1 MRDIKEHVVRVRV
14 DEETKNS
21 LDQLSKDTGKSTSE
35 IIRDGIES
43 QKSIPQPKQNYIQYA
58 LRGFK
63 NLILKDNKSYDINH
77 SLIQSIYISDD
88 ITSMIVTLK
97 ENIHYFEHNKEIE
110 RFLNHVC
117 FNLIANTETEVFQ
130 PVRILESVHDEN
142 QISCYD
148 HVELR
153 DSLRIIRNYN
163 ADYIYKSV
171 IDTPTS
177 IDRHYLKYERIF
189 RILHNPNL
197 IMQYMSLYQFLLDL
211 LSEGHTYPAQ
221 SYVTEYFK
229 NNIDKYPYVSFKQ
242 TRRKNK
248 EFNEDIFTYIRNEIG
263 HSEET
268 DDLELYENMGKQ
280 INNQL
285 IKNLVHV
292 LNDVIN
298 QLDTK

>member
-1 MRDIKEHVVRVRV
+1 
-14 DEETKNS
+14 
-21 LDQLSKDTGKSTSE
+21 
-35 IIRDGIES
+35 
-43 QKSIPQPKQNYIQYA
+43 
-58 LRGFK
+58 
-63 NLILKDNKSYDINH
+63 
-77 SLIQSIYISDD
+77 
-88 ITSMIVTLK
+88 
-97 ENIHYFEHNKEIE
+97 
-110 RFLNHVC
+110 
-117 FNLIANTETEVFQ
+117 
-130 PVRILESVHDEN
+130 
-142 QISCYD
+142 
-148 HVELR
+148 
-153 DSLRIIRNYN
+153 
-163 ADYIYKSV
+163 
-171 IDTPTS
+171 
-177 IDRHYLKYERIF
+177 
-189 RILHNPNL
+189 
-197 IMQYMSLYQFLLDL
+197 MSLYQFLLDL

-229 NNIDKYPYVSFKQ
+229 NNIDKYPYVSFKP